1 MWRPP
6 ASLPLII
13 FLFLAVILLYK
24 SSMNYD
30 PFSRE
35 QIFPGIFE
43 FFVYGLHL
51 QVLITATANQPV
63 YR

>member
-1 MWRPP
+1 MWCPP

-30 PFSRE
+30 LFSHE
-35 QIFPGIFE
+35 QILPGIFE